1 LGVRPGIDVPAAKPA
16 DMVQPGE
23 GGLSVSPDDPT
34 NLPLYRRPV
43 AFGGSGKD
51 PVWMIDELDLAMMLI
66 YRPDPLNL
74 AHGFMEPARPMTLGD
89 FQDAIE
95 RTHDLWKKVDAW
107 PIQGS
112 STDGN

>member
-34 NLPLYRRPV
+34 NL
-43 AFGGSGKD
+43 SS
-51 PVWMIDELDLAMMLI
+51 
-66 YRPDPLNL
+66 PLNL
-74 AHGFMEPARPMTLGD
+74 AHGFIEPARPMTLGD